1 MAQKNVSKTKV
12 IPPQPK
18 REFLFNKL
26 LVCNVQYDVNGT
38 WHFNTILAGP
48 HWLSLGSR
56 VSLAQNTVVVS
67 LVELVGFICKVAD
80 LACQF

>member
-26 LVCNVQYDVNGT
+26 LVCNVQYDINGA
-38 WHFNTILAGP
+38 WHFNTISAGP

-56 VSLAQNTVVVS
+56 VSLAQNCS
-67 LVELVGFICKVAD
+67 
-80 LACQF
+80 QFGRTGGLHLQSG